1 MVQSVSPLVRR
12 LRPVSSSLSD
22 PGAALL
28 PGLSACLWLR
38 PPSLGTGPALLETR
52 LVGQGSRTGTWVALV
67 FGDTSRRGETLV

>member
-1 MVQSVSPLVRR
+1 MVQSVQPFARW

-22 PGAALL
+22 PGAVLL

-52 LVGQGSRTGTWVALV
+52 LAGQGSRTGTWVV
-67 FGDTSRRGETLV
+67 VVSGDTSRRNETLV